1 MNHMK
6 HLILSFATLY
16 SLALTHNMQAQ
27 TIQDLELTFSKMPV
41 RDARV
46 ETFLKDHEMYNAQGS
61 VDGIYYTV
69 EVEGSGRKALP
80 GDYVTV
86 HYTGTLLDGS
96 KFDSSKDRNAPFSFQ
111 IGTNRVIQGWEKG
124 IPLFPVGGK
133 GKLYLPSSL
142 AYGDRAVGG
151 RIPANSPLIF
161 EIEVLDVLPAEVY
174 MEKMREEQIK
184 QQMMAD
190 SLAKIQVEKDKA
202 VIAEYAASKGLKME
216 TTSSG
221 LSYIM
226 EKPGAGDKVK
236 VGQRAT
242 VHYAGFLL
250 DGTKFDASY
259 DRNEPFTL
267 QVGVGQV
274 IAGWDE
280 GLQLLNKGAKARFFL
295 PSTLAYGS
303 RGAGGVIPPNAVL
316 IFDVEV
322 LDIQ

>member
-1 MNHMK
+1 MK
-6 HLILSFATLY
+6 HLILSFAAIFSTCLMF
-16 SLALTHNMQAQ
+16 STKAQ
-27 TIQDLELTFSKMPV
+27 TLNDLETVFSKMPV
-41 RDARV
+41 RDMSIEAYLRDNQI
-46 ETFLKDHEMYNAQGS
+46 FNAQGTI
-61 VDGIYYTV
+61 DGIYYTV
-69 EVEGSGRKALP
+69 SEVGTGRQALP

-96 KFDSSKDRNAPFSFQ
+96 KFDSSKDRNSPFSFQ

-133 GKLYLPSSL
+133 GTLYLPSTL

-161 EIEVLDVLPAEVY
+161 EIEMLDVLPAEVY
-174 MEKMREEQIK
+174 MQKMQEEQARMQK
-184 QQMMAD
+184 EAEA
-190 SLAKIQVEKDKA
+190 LAKVQVEKDKS
-202 VIAEYAASKGLKME
+202 VIAEYAASNGLKL
-216 TTSSG
+216 TTTPSG
-221 LSYIM
+221 LSYVM
-226 EKPGAGDKVK
+226 EKQGEGERIKI
-236 VGQRAT
+236 GQNAT

-322 LDIQ
+322 LDIK

>member
-1 MNHMK
+1 MK
-6 HLILSFATLY
+6 HLILSFAAIFSTCLL
-16 SLALTHNMQAQ
+16 SDAKAQ
-27 TIQDLELTFSKMPV
+27 TLNDLETVFSKMPV
-41 RDARV
+41 RDMAIEAYLRDNQI
-46 ETFLKDHEMYNAQGS
+46 FNAQGT

-69 EVEGSGRKALP
+69 SEVGQGRVAVP

-96 KFDSSKDRNAPFSFQ
+96 KFDSSKDRNSPFSFQ

-133 GKLYLPSSL
+133 GTLYLPSSL
-142 AYGDRAVGG
+142 AYGERAVGG

-161 EIEVLDVLPAEVY
+161 EIEMLDVLPAEVY
-174 MEKMREEQIK
+174 MQKMQEEQAR
-184 QQMMAD
+184 QQKEAEA
-190 SLAKIQVEKDKA
+190 LAKVQVEKDKSI
-202 VIAEYAASKGLKME
+202 IAEYANSKGLKIS
-216 TTSSG
+216 TTASG
-221 LSYIM
+221 LSYVM
-226 EKPGAGDKVK
+226 EREGEGDRIKI
-236 VGQRAT
+236 GQSAT

-322 LDIQ
+322 LDIK

>member
-1 MNHMK
+1 MK
-6 HLILSFATLY
+6 HLILSFAAIFSTCLL
-16 SLALTHNMQAQ
+16 SDMKAQ
-27 TIQDLELTFSKMPV
+27 TLNDLETVFSKMAV
-41 RDARV
+41 RDMTIEAYLRDNQIYNVQGTV
-46 ETFLKDHEMYNAQGS
+46 E
-61 VDGIYYTV
+61 GIYYTV
-69 EVEGSGRKALP
+69 SEVGQGRKALP

-86 HYTGTLLDGS
+86 HYTGTLLNGS
-96 KFDSSKDRNAPFSFQ
+96 KFDSSKDRNSPFSFQ

-133 GKLYLPSSL
+133 GTLFLPSSL
-142 AYGDRAVGG
+142 AYGERAVGG
-151 RIPANSPLIF
+151 KIPANSPLIF
-161 EIEVLDVLPAEVY
+161 EIEMLEVLPAEVY
-174 MEKMREEQIK
+174 MQKMQEEQAR
-184 QQMMAD
+184 QQKEAEA
-190 SLAKIQVEKDKA
+190 LAKVQVEKDKSI
-202 VIAEYAASKGLKME
+202 IAEYAASKGLKI
-216 TTSSG
+216 TTTASG
-221 LSYIM
+221 LSYVM
-226 EKPGAGDKVK
+226 EREGEGDRIKI
-236 VGQRAT
+236 GQRAT

-322 LDIQ
+322 LEIQ

>member
-1 MNHMK
+1 MK
-6 HLILSFATLY
+6 HLILSFAAIFSTCLL
-16 SLALTHNMQAQ
+16 SDMKAQ
-27 TIQDLELTFSKMPV
+27 TLNDLETVFSKMAV
-41 RDARV
+41 RDMTIEAYLRDNQIFNVQGTV
-46 ETFLKDHEMYNAQGS
+46 E
-61 VDGIYYTV
+61 GIYYTV
-69 EVEGSGRKALP
+69 SELGQGRKALP

-86 HYTGTLLDGS
+86 HYTGTLLNGS
-96 KFDSSKDRNAPFSFQ
+96 KFDSSKDRNSPFSFQ

-133 GKLYLPSSL
+133 GTLYLPSSL
-142 AYGDRAVGG
+142 AYGERAVGG
-151 RIPANSPLIF
+151 KIPANSPLIF
-161 EIEVLDVLPAEVY
+161 EIEMLDVLPAEVY
-174 MEKMREEQIK
+174 MQKMQEEQAR
-184 QQMMAD
+184 QQKEAEA
-190 SLAKIQVEKDKA
+190 LAKVQVEKDKSI
-202 VIAEYAASKGLKME
+202 IAEYAAAKGLKI
-216 TTSSG
+216 TTTASG
-221 LSYIM
+221 LSYVM
-226 EKPGAGDKVK
+226 EREGEGDRIKI
-236 VGQRAT
+236 GQRAT

-295 PSTLAYGS
+295 PSTSAYGS

-322 LDIQ
+322 LEIQ

>member
-1 MNHMK
+1 MK
-6 HLILSFATLY
+6 HLILSFAAIFSTCLL
-16 SLALTHNMQAQ
+16 SETKAQ
-27 TIQDLELTFSKMPV
+27 TLNDLEAVFSKMPV
-41 RDARV
+41 RDMTIEAYLRDNQIFNVQGTV
-46 ETFLKDHEMYNAQGS
+46 E
-61 VDGIYYTV
+61 GIYYTV
-69 EVEGSGRKALP
+69 SELGQGRKALP

-96 KFDSSKDRNAPFSFQ
+96 KFDSSKDRNSPFSFQ

-133 GKLYLPSSL
+133 GTLYLPSSL
-142 AYGDRAVGG
+142 AYGERAVGG
-151 RIPANSPLIF
+151 KIPANSPLIF
-161 EIEVLDVLPAEVY
+161 EIEMLDVLPAEVY
-174 MEKMREEQIK
+174 MQKMQEEQAR
-184 QQMMAD
+184 QQKEAEA
-190 SLAKIQVEKDKA
+190 LAKVQVEKDKSI
-202 VIAEYAASKGLKME
+202 IAEYAAAKGLKI
-216 TTSSG
+216 TTTASG
-221 LSYIM
+221 LSYVM
-226 EKPGAGDKVK
+226 EREGEGDRVK
-236 VGQRAT
+236 IGQRAT

-280 GLQLLNKGAKARFFL
+280 GLQLLSKGAKARFFL

-322 LDIQ
+322 LEIQ